1 MKTDIYQ
8 TVTDAMIAALEAGT
22 APWVKP
28 WDSTTG
34 SAMPHNGITG
44 RNYNG
49 INVLV
54 LMLAQHK
61 GGYGS
66 NGWVTYNQAANAG
79 GNVRRGEKGT
89 HVVFWNF
96 LEKEKDGKLE
106 RIPMAKPFTVF
117 NVEQCENLPVKVW
130 EAPTLSDDVA
140 DALVQAA
147 GVKVVIGGNAACYI
161 PAQDMVRM
169 PPREAFKSL
178 DGYRSTLLHEATH
191 WTGHKS
197 RLDRDFTGRFGT
209 EAYAVEELIA
219 ELGAAFLCA
228 RLGVNQDGGLR
239 HNADYIG
246 EWLKVLKQ
254 DKRAIFTA
262 SSAAQK
268 ASTFL
273 MPEATEA

>member
-8 TVTDAMIAALEAGT
+8 TITDSVIKALESGT

-28 WDSTTG
+28 WSATQG

-54 LMLAQHK
+54 LMVAQNAA
-61 GGYGS
+61 GYAS
-66 NGWVTYNQAANAG
+66 NGWVTYNQAQAAG
-79 GNVRRGEKGT
+79 GNVRKGEKGT

-117 NVEQCENLPVKVW
+117 NVEQCENLPAKVW
-130 EAPTLSDDVA
+130 EAPAVSDDVA

-147 GVKVVIGGNAACYI
+147 GVKVAVGGDAACYI
-161 PAQDMVRM
+161 PAHDMVRM
-169 PPREAFKSL
+169 PPRSAFKCL
-178 DGYRSTLLHEATH
+178 DSYRCTLLHEATH

-197 RLDRDFTGRFGT
+197 RLDRDFTGRFGD
-209 EAYAVEELIA
+209 ESYAFEELIA
-219 ELGAAFLCA
+219 ELGSAFLCA
-228 RLGVNQDGGLR
+228 RLGVNQDGLR
-239 HNADYIG
+239 HNADYIAS
-246 EWLKVLKQ
+246 WLKVLHG